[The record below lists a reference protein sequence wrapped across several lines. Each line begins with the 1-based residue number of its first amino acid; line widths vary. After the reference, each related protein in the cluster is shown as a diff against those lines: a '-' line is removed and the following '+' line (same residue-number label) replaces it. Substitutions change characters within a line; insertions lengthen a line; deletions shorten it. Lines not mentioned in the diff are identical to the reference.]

1 MISRDLCTYG
11 QDTNKIIS
19 SNSLHL
25 IESYNP
31 IIQIKKVLEDK
42 GIEIVI
48 GKNGKEGLTCLND
61 NPDVHLVLMD
71 IMMTEMDGYTTIGE
85 AGQV

>member
-1 MISRDLCTYG
+1 MIHDKEAILTGKKVPAVDDDMRNVFS
-11 QDTNKIIS
+11 
-19 SNSLHL
+19 
-25 IESYNP
+25 
-31 IIQIKKVLEDK
+31 IKKVLEDK

-71 IMMTEMDGYTTIGE
+71 IVMTEMDGYTTIGE